1 MYQVSLIASFFAG
14 MVALFAP
21 CCISYLLPAYLGN
34 IFKEKQKILLMTFV
48 YSVGIFVVLFPVLL
62 GAKVL
67 SSLFF
72 ELHDQTYYIGGV
84 IMMGVAILSLLG
96 LKLPMPHFGVSTSRD
111 QPDLLSTFTLGIF
124 SGITSACCA
133 PVVLGVMM
141 LSSFSPTIL
150 SSVGVGIAYVLG
162 MVAPLYLASLLI
174 DKRQLF
180 EKPLLKKKL
189 GEIHLGKYTF
199 PIFVSNLV
207 AFFIFATTAVL
218 MVTLTSMGLLGMPS
232 SDSKVLTLISSVAM
246 SITEWTGGSVFLDI
260 IFVLAL
266 FYLVFVIL
274 KEIGR
279 QKKKEE

>member
-67 SSLFF
+67 SNLFF

-84 IMMGVAILSLLG
+84 IMMGVAFLSLLG
-96 LKLPMPHFGVSTSRD
+96 LKLPMPHFGVSTSKG
-111 QPDLLSTFTLGIF
+111 QPDILSTFTLGIF

-199 PIFVSNLV
+199 PIFVSNVV

>member
-62 GAKVL
+62 GAKIL
-67 SSLFF
+67 SNLFF
-72 ELHDQTYYIGGV
+72 ELHDQTYYIGGT
-84 IMMGVAILSLLG
+84 IMMGVAVLSLLG
-96 LKLPMPHFGVSTSRD
+96 LKLPMPHFGVSTTKG
-111 QPDLLSTFTLGIF
+111 QPDILSTFTLGIF

-133 PVVLGVMM
+133 PVVLGVIM
-141 LSSFSPTIL
+141 LSSFSPTML
-150 SSVGVGIAYVLG
+150 SAVGVGVAYVLG

-189 GEIHLGKYTF
+189 GEMHLGKYTF
-199 PIFVSNLV
+199 PIFVSNVV
-207 AFFIFATTAVL
+207 AFFIFATTAIL
-218 MVTLTSMGLLGMPS
+218 MVTLTSLGLLGMPS

-246 SITEWTGGSVFLDI
+246 SITGWTGGSVFLDI
-260 IFVLAL
+260 IFVLVL
-266 FYLVFVIL
+266 LYIIFVIL
-274 KEIGR
+274 KEIRG